1 MTPVPEYAHRLVA
14 ALLCWLALVVWGSAI
29 VNFYPALTD
38 AATQGYR
45 AIASALAAPAMV
57 WAFWVNTPRTALVIG
72 AALVL
77 CGSLLLVIQP

>member
-1 MTPVPEYAHRLVA
+1 MTSVPEYALRLVA

-29 VNFYPALTD
+29 VNFCPAITD

-57 WAFWVNTPRTALVIG
+57 WAFWVNTPRTALVLS

-77 CGSLLLVIQP
+77 CGGLLLVIQP